1 MDADY
6 DPNAASLNDRNYGLD
21 GRSKRSKRKKNRL
34 KNRPTMIAEEVFKK
48 QLFAVAPILAQLV
61 LGFIREAKELD
72 SNV

>member
-1 MDADY
+1 
-6 DPNAASLNDRNYGLD
+6 
-21 GRSKRSKRKKNRL
+21 
-34 KNRPTMIAEEVFKK
+34 MIAEEVFKK